1 MKESPRIAEGFFML
15 VLVETIV
22 SSCRAGGSF
31 SFPPYKSFSSGLQKI
46 FIRLTKVSFQTYK
59 CYFTALY
66 FMFLPLQHMYYA
78 LQLMYHVL
86 QLMLQALQYK
96 I

>member
-1 MKESPRIAEGFFML
+1 ML

-31 SFPPYKSFSSGLQKI
+31 SFLAYKSFSSGLQK
-46 FIRLTKVSFQTYK
+46 FLFSHTNVF
-59 CYFTALY
+59 FTTLH
-66 FMFLPLQHMYYA
+66 FMLQCLQHIYHA

-86 QLMLQALQYK
+86 QLLLQALEHK
-96 I
+96 M